1 VAKGRRFFAS
11 NMRLFLFCRRR
22 RQEPVSGIVY
32 THRIDDNGTN
42 VAGVDRNF
50 RMLSKITGDQQHFAR
65 NVIIATTGWDRPVPQ
80 GVDRAAN
87 QANLQ
92 TILAPTFNSDQFM
105 QHDGSKWSALRI
117 VNVLKTKTPT
127 LLYIQTQLAN
137 DPDPAFTS
145 AAVELVGDINA
156 FIRTKRAE
164 DDRIRDQL
172 PIARGNRDMA
182 GVTTLTN
189 NLTQLGVLL
198 DRLRAEESKFQAP
211 VDWDQATR
219 DNAQIEAK
227 ITEQYTLATTDWK
240 AEYDKAK
247 VEAVCILV
255 TMPKSRYLTPSA
267 ILGSTCNFKQT
278 RTDI

>member
-1 VAKGRRFFAS
+1 
-11 NMRLFLFCRRR
+11 MRLLLFCRRR

-32 THRIDDNGTN
+32 THRIDDNGTD
-42 VAGVDRNF
+42 VPGVDRNF

-65 NVIIATTGWDRPVPQ
+65 NVIIVTTGWDRPVPQ

-92 TILAPTFNSDQFM
+92 SILSPTFNSDQFM

-117 VNVLKTKTPT
+117 VNVLKRKTPT

-137 DPDPAFTS
+137 NPDPAFTS
-145 AAVELVGDINA
+145 AAVEMVGDINA
-156 FIRTKRAE
+156 FIRAKRAE

-172 PIARGNRDMA
+172 RTARLNGDMA
-182 GVTTLTN
+182 GVTTLVN
-189 NLTQLGVLL
+189 NLSQSGVLL
-198 DRLRAEESKFQAP
+198 DRLRAEEPKLEAP

-247 VEAVCILV
+247 VEAVCILI
-255 TMPKSRYLTPSA
+255 TMPKQISHTPTA

-278 RTDI
+278 CTDV